1 MLVNLEEQVGQVLLA
16 RGWRVATAESCT
28 GGMIAHRLTNIAGS
42 SAYVLGGI
50 VAYANEVKILLLD
63 VRPDTLMAH
72 GAVSAPV
79 AEEMVL
85 GVLARL
91 DADVAVS
98 VTGIAGP
105 GGGTAEKPVGLTYLA
120 VATRAGVFRSE
131 RHVWQ
136 GDRLAVKQQSSDA
149 ALGLLLAA
157 AQT

>member
-131 RHVWQ
+131 RYVWR

-149 ALGLLLAA
+149 ALRLLLAA

>member
-1 MLVNLEEQVGQVLLA
+1 MN
-16 RGWRVATAESCT
+16 
-28 GGMIAHRLTNIAGS
+28 AHRLTKIAGS